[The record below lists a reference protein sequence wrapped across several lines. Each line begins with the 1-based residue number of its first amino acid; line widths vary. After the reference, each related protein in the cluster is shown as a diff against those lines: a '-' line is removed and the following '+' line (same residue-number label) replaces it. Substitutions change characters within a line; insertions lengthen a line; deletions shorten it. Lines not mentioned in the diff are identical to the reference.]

1 MSQFAAVGCA
11 GVNSRYQCSCPAS
24 PNRQTT
30 PPTAANHH
38 STRAEAF
45 QLAGGTAHP
54 AQSSSGRKP
63 SSAME
68 KTLPCTALV
77 PARGCA
83 ISSIKSPAVSAS
95 RTAREG
101 ALFCNIATA
110 SAERMHRHT
119 ALTTPSHSAR
129 RTGTLCGMPSASAA
143 VTKLRVNAAG
153 VKTFCLLL
161 HDRRFPLSRFCQILN
176 PCRDSCR

>member
-68 KTLPCTALV
+68 ENSAVHSPCACTRV
-77 PARGCA
+77 CT
-83 ISSIKSPAVSAS
+83 SSIKSPAVSAS

-119 ALTTPSHSAR
+119 ALTAPSHSAR
-129 RTGTLCGMPSASAA
+129 HTETLCGMPSASAA
-143 VTKLRVNAAG
+143 VTTLRVNAAG
-153 VKTFCLLL
+153 VKRSVCCFMTAFS
-161 HDRRFPLSRFCQILN
+161 LSPAFARY
-176 PCRDSCR
+176 